1 MLFTDIVASTD
12 AASALGDRRWH
23 ELLDHHDALVS
34 SEVQH
39 FRGRVVKTTGDGVLA
54 TFDGPARAI
63 RCACAL
69 RDSARGLGLQLRQG
83 IHVGEIERRGGDV
96 GGIAVNLA
104 ARVQAAAG
112 PDEVVV
118 SRVVADL
125 VVGSGIELEDRG
137 EHELKGIP
145 GQWQLL
151 AVAD

>member
-1 MLFTDIVASTD
+1 MQ
-12 AASALGDRRWH
+12 R
-23 ELLDHHDALVS
+23 
-34 SEVQH
+34 

-69 RDSARGLGLQLRQG
+69 RETAQTLGLQLRQG
-83 IHVGEIERRGGDV
+83 IHVGEIERRGSDV

-104 ARVQAAAG
+104 ARLQAAAG
-112 PDEVVV
+112 AGEVIV

-125 VVGSGIELEDRG
+125 VVGSGIKFEDRG

-145 GQWQLL
+145 GSWQVLE
-151 AVAD
+151 VAGG